1 MALDAATRARLPSV
15 AVVLLTGTGVL
26 ALGLGVALAFVPV
39 TRLLG
44 IAVPQVY
51 RYVLAVFALL
61 GGGIH
66 LLAARW
72 ARQRRG
78 LFRIAM
84 AALVGMV
91 LLQVSAPLDI
101 VALACLWLSRDAFG
115 EERA

>member
-15 AVVLLTGTGVL
+15 AVVLLAGIGVL
-26 ALGLGVALAFVPV
+26 ALGLGLALAFVPV
-39 TRLLG
+39 PRLLG
-44 IAVPQVY
+44 VAVPQAY
-51 RYVLAVFALL
+51 RYILAIFALL

-78 LFRIAM
+78 LFRVAL

-101 VALACLWLSRDAFG
+101 VALACLWLSREAFG
-115 EERA
+115 DGRV